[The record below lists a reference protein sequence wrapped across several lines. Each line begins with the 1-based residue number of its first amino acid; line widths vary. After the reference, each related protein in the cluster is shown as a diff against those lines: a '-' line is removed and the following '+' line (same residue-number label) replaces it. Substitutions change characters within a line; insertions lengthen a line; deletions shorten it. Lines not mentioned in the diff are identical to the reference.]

1 MPEASVLRVRPG
13 SRIETPLCRLADRLA
28 VMSGWRRYGLAFLLG
43 VCATATLPPVDLTP
57 LLVVAF
63 TGLLWL
69 DEGSTGPW
77 ASFRLGY
84 AFGFGFFI
92 SGLYWIAAALFV
104 DIASFWSLVPV
115 GAAGLPAAFAL
126 YAGLALLAANLTV
139 AHLRLPGAARIF
151 AFAVAWTAAEWVRGH
166 AFTGLPWNLIGYAW
180 SGGFPGAILMLQ
192 SVAWIGIYG
201 LSFVTVLAASLP
213 ALLGATSLVPFSPS
227 RRLAPVVAAG
237 VLILVPSLLGAIRL
251 ATTPT
256 VGTGYLLRIV
266 QPSIPQTMKWEPAA
280 AQRNFRLL
288 LDLSGAP
295 APQKLAAV
303 VWPEAATPFLLGR
316 DAYHRREI
324 AALAAGRGYVIT
336 GAVRANPLPS
346 PVAQIWNSVEAV
358 DGNGEIVA
366 RYDKAHLVPFGEY
379 MPFRELLP
387 LHKITPGSLDYSAGP
402 GPRTIE
408 LPGLP
413 PFAPLICYEVIFPG
427 AIVDEQNRPAWLLNV
442 TNDAWYGRSSGPYQ
456 HFAIARTRA
465 AEEGLPLVRV
475 ANNGVSGVID
485 GVGRV
490 VARIDLDTVGYA
502 DLPLPAADASAAT
515 LYARSGDWI
524 LLALL
529 CLGLLP
535 VALRL
540 R

>member
-1 MPEASVLRVRPG
+1 VPEASVLRIRPG
-13 SRIETPLCRLADRLA
+13 SRVETPLCRLAHRLA

-57 LLVVAF
+57 LLLLAF

-69 DEGSTGPW
+69 DDGSTGPW

-84 AFGFGFFI
+84 VFGFGFFI
-92 SGLYWIAAALFV
+92 SSLYWIAAALFV
-104 DIASFWSLVPV
+104 DIASFWWLVPV
-115 GAAGLPAAFAL
+115 AAAGLPAAFAL
-126 YAGLALLAANLTV
+126 YVGSALLATNLAV
-139 AHLRLPGAARIF
+139 RYLRLPGMARIF
-151 AFAVAWTAAEWVRGH
+151 AFAIAWTVAEWVRGH

-192 SVAWIGIYG
+192 SVAAIGIYG
-201 LSFVTVLAASLP
+201 LSFLTVLAASLP
-213 ALLGATSLVPFSPS
+213 ALLGTTSLNPLSPG
-227 RRLAPVVAAG
+227 RRLSPAIAAG
-237 VLILVPSLLGAIRL
+237 LLIFVPSVLGALRL
-251 ATTPT
+251 AATPT
-256 VGTGYLLRIV
+256 VETGYYLRIV
-266 QPSIPQTMKWEPAA
+266 QPAIPQTMKWEPAA

-288 LDLSGAP
+288 LDLSSAP
-295 APQKLAAV
+295 GTPKLAAV

-316 DAYHRREI
+316 DAHHRGEI
-324 AALAAGRGYVIT
+324 AAVAAGRGYVIT
-336 GAVRANPLPS
+336 GAVRANPPPN
-346 PVAQIWNSVEAV
+346 PVAQVWNSIEAV

-379 MPFRELLP
+379 MPLREVLP
-387 LHKITPGSLDYSAGP
+387 LQKITPGSLDYTAGP
-402 GPRTIE
+402 GPRTID

-427 AIVDEQNRPAWLLNV
+427 AIVDEHDRPAWMLNI
-442 TNDAWYGRSSGPYQ
+442 TNDAWYGRTSGPYQ

-465 AEEGLPLVRV
+465 VEEGLPLVRV
-475 ANNGVSGVID
+475 ANNGISGIVD
-485 GVGRV
+485 EAGRV

-502 DLPLPAADASAAT
+502 DLPLPADTSAPT
-515 LYARSGDWI
+515 FYARGGDWI
-524 LLALL
+524 LLVLL

-535 VALRL
+535 VAFRL